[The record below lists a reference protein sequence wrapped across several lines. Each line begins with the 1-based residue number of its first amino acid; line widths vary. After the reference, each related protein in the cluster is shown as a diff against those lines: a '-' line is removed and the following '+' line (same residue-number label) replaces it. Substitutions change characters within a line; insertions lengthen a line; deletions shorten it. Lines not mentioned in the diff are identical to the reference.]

1 MRSSTVVES
10 SPEVVEPYLTR
21 QELEEQKR
29 IAEIWDEH
37 RAVLEE
43 ARKTI
48 PKEGDK
54 CPVHPLRKLKMK
66 DVGLGKHIDPIS
78 HKQHLNLSKSYQNR
92 RIPQEL
98 PWLTNPAR

>member
-1 MRSSTVVES
+1 MDIMLWIIIIGFLATLLSWSYVRMRSSTVVES

-21 QELEEQKR
+21 QELEEEKR

-37 RAVLEE
+37 EAVLEE

-54 CPVHPLRKLKMK
+54 CGICHTE
-66 DVGLGKHIDPIS
+66 GEEA
-78 HKQHLNLSKSYQNR
+78 SYWR
-92 RIPQEL
+92 R
-98 PWLTNPAR
+98 